1 MWKQFTLQNCFD
13 RKLILMVWK
22 DHKWSLIFL
31 SREMSG
37 KTHVQNN
44 YDKWVGKIK
53 WGKVYLNRTFEK
65 SRWGIIQLSINIV
78 VKNIISWKRFFCSSK
93 TLILNGF
100 KRAQRGNVWMSIQ
113 IFSSPLF
120 RVNDFTTQQLQH
132 SEHGKKCGIYP
143 SGVHPI

>member
-22 DHKWSLIFL
+22 DHKWGKSCWSLIFL

-37 KTHVQNN
+37 KTYVQNN

-113 IFSSPLF
+113 IFSSPLYF
-120 RVNDFTTQQLQH
+120 NTMILIHQV
-132 SEHGKKCGIYP
+132 S
-143 SGVHPI
+143 SS